1 MQWKPETASAR
12 SNAIEDLRGVAI
24 GPQSAAEPFVE
35 VVADSQRRRL
45 RRRGIDRTSHGPRRM
60 GQEFPFASY
69 LEMVSLGAGR
79 SCAAQHYREDFLERL
94 KLIPKTKSPIT
105 PTGELEG
112 SPTLSE
118 PIPIVEASASD
129 SRAED
134 IGEADERR
142 RSAATLSDQLDS
154 GTIPRVLT
162 RSGVDAVWR
171 LEPSREG
178 SSEKD
183 AG

>member
-1 MQWKPETASAR
+1 MASQLDPSPPPSLLWRWWQTASGAVYAAVVSIGLVTALAVWAR
-12 SNAIEDLRGVAI
+12 L
-24 GPQSAAEPFVE
+24 
-35 VVADSQRRRL
+35 
-45 RRRGIDRTSHGPRRM
+45 
-60 GQEFPFASY
+60 PFASY
-69 LEMVSLGAGR
+69 LEMVSLGGLAVAVLLSIIGKI
-79 SCAAQHYREDFLERL
+79 LERL